1 MAVKDMGKQAGS
13 GIVARLLKS
22 RELSVVA
29 VLALLCLGMAFTE
42 QRANFFGPLNMTNI
56 LQQVA
61 LLSLFA
67 IGETIVIITS
77 GIDLSLGSIIAFA
90 GMLVALFVTK
100 FSVGLIAGP
109 AALLAIVLTLLCA
122 LAIGLLHATLIHK
135 LKLPP
140 FVVTLAALLVLRS
153 QSLIV
158 NKQLP
163 ISLNDYPLITDLSKG
178 WPLWTMLVMV
188 AVVAHILL
196 TRTRIGRYLYAL
208 GGNEQATRLSGVNIF
223 KIKLFA
229 YGVSALLGGLAGI
242 LWAGYGRQ
250 GNPQLGQ
257 GYELDAVAAAVVGG
271 ASLTG
276 GRGSVPGT
284 ILGATLVITIL
295 SAINFT
301 FSNPDIWRGTVV
313 GCVLLFAVLVTALQ
327 QKGGHE

>member
-1 MAVKDMGKQAGS
+1 MSNSAGS
-13 GIVARLLKS
+13 GTIARLLKS
-22 RELSVVA
+22 RELSVVG
-29 VLALLCLGMAFTE
+29 VLLLLCLAMSFTE

-56 LQQVA
+56 VQQVA

-77 GIDLSLGSIIAFA
+77 GIDLSLGSIIAFT

-100 FSVGLIAGP
+100 LSVGLIAGP
-109 AALLAIVLTLLCA
+109 AALLAILLTLVCA
-122 LAIGLLHATLIHK
+122 LLLGLLHATLIHK

-140 FVVTLAALLVLRS
+140 FVVTLASLLVLRS
-153 QSLIV
+153 QSLVV
-158 NKQLP
+158 NQQLP
-163 ISLNDYPLITDLSKG
+163 ISLKDYPLVTGLSKG
-178 WPLWTMLVMV
+178 WPLWTLLIVV
-188 AVVAHILL
+188 AVIAHILL

-229 YGVSALLGGLAGI
+229 YGVSGLLGGLAGI
-242 LWAGYGRQ
+242 LWAGYGGQ
-250 GNPQLGQ
+250 GNPQLGV